1 MRTIFAEYNPG
12 SDCALNTLAIDEP
25 LEYARLYLDGNLQM
39 WGRCR
44 RFLDIIVML
53 NKSSL
58 GNAQELSDCRQR
70 PRHSAEDFSL
80 KEAKSQYF
88 QDF

>member
-1 MRTIFAEYNPG
+1 MSLVRKQKKKVKNAALCCIFY
-12 SDCALNTLAIDEP
+12 
-25 LEYARLYLDGNLQM
+25 
-39 WGRCR
+39 
-44 RFLDIIVML
+44 
-53 NKSSL
+53 
-58 GNAQELSDCRQR
+58 CRQR

>member
-1 MRTIFAEYNPG
+1 MREGEIPVFYGEITNE
-12 SDCALNTLAIDEP
+12 
-25 LEYARLYLDGNLQM
+25 
-39 WGRCR
+39 GRQLPP
-44 RFLDIIVML
+44 FV
-53 NKSSL
+53 
-58 GNAQELSDCRQR
+58 SDCRQR

>member
-1 MRTIFAEYNPG
+1 MQKINRTKENSEQKKNENKREPG
-12 SDCALNTLAIDEP
+12 TKEELLKVQKRTFTKD
-25 LEYARLYLDGNLQM
+25 RLYE
-39 WGRCR
+39 GRR
-44 RFLDIIVML
+44 GAAKYL
-53 NKSSL
+53 
-58 GNAQELSDCRQR
+58 AASDCRQR

>member
-1 MRTIFAEYNPG
+1 MPITDGAIYNKEWNKKVIKNG
-12 SDCALNTLAIDEP
+12 IIKKRLQEFKQYRKTEDYTEKALKIKA
-25 LEYARLYLDGNLQM
+25 
-39 WGRCR
+39 
-44 RFLDIIVML
+44 
-53 NKSSL
+53 
-58 GNAQELSDCRQR
+58 SDCRQR